1 MDDVN
6 VKINLFK
13 NEYKKDEKHPSYT
26 NNKIRIEHDI
36 PAGVYSGALWGGK
49 TKDGIAMVSL
59 KIATPMEKPPVFKRP
74 SDDEEADIP
83 F

>member
-1 MDDVN
+1 MDD

-13 NEYKKDEKHPSYT
+13 NEYKTDAKHPSYT
-26 NNKIRIEHDI
+26 NKKVTIEQDI
-36 PAGVYSGALWGGK
+36 PAGIYDGALWGGK

-59 KIATPMEKPPVFKRP
+59 KIATPMEKSPVFNNRP
-74 SDDEEADIP
+74 SDDEADIP

>member
-1 MDDVN
+1 MVE

-26 NNKIRIEHDI
+26 NKKVTIEEDI
-36 PAGVYSGALWGGK
+36 PAGIYDGALWGGK
-49 TKDGIAMVSL
+49 TKDGTPMVSI
-59 KIATPMEKPPVFKRP
+59 KIATPQEKPSVLRTAYDPDK
-74 SDDEEADIP
+74 DDIP

>member
-1 MDDVN
+1 MDD

-13 NEYKKDEKHPSYT
+13 NDYKKDDKHPSYT
-26 NNKIRIEHDI
+26 NNKITIEHDI
-36 PAGVYSGALWGGK
+36 PAGVYNGALWGGK

-59 KIATPMEKPPVFKRP
+59 KISTPMEKPSVFNRP
-74 SDDEEADIP
+74 SDDEEVDIP

>member
-1 MDDVN
+1 MDD

-26 NNKIRIEHDI
+26 NKKITIEEDI
-36 PAGVYSGALWGGK
+36 PAGIYDGALWGGK
-49 TKDGIAMVSL
+49 TKDGTPMVSL
-59 KIATPMEKPPVFKRP
+59 KISTPQEKPIRTSYDQDK
-74 SDDEEADIP
+74 DDIP

>member
-1 MDDVN
+1 MVE

-59 KIATPMEKPPVFKRP
+59 KISTPMEKPPVFNRP

>member
-1 MDDVN
+1 MVE

-26 NNKIRIEHDI
+26 NNKITIEHDI
-36 PAGVYSGALWGGK
+36 PAGVYNGALWGGK
-49 TKDGIAMVSL
+49 TKDGTPMVSL
-59 KIATPMEKPPVFKRP
+59 KISTPMEKPSGFNRP
-74 SDDEEADIP
+74 SDDEEIDIP